1 MSTSRTFAYNP
12 GTAIPGTTQIGN
24 LAIGTPTNGFGSTGL
39 QWWNGPDEELGYIIA
54 KVTDVQPTPIFS
66 GDLTLSTTYKPADII
81 LDTYGRTASVANG
94 AYIQSI
100 LGNTLIN
107 NNDKVVFSLIY
118 TATNPATSSNAW
130 VGVGTRYMNYNGPFD
145 GFPGNDNESIGFNQ
159 GGQVWF
165 SNNIIQSSLPTWV
178 SGDAIDLAVDHGN
191 NTMWVRVS
199 GGAWAGNPAGAI
211 DPATNQG
218 GLSLNSLTSFYPV
231 LSPGSGTGG
240 NSYGTM
246 ALSSTLSSPL
256 PEGFQFLG
264 SNYTAFVGFLR
275 STDFT
280 DVSFINLV
288 NSKFSQNF
296 VAIIDCINYL
306 NSIGCWHSY
315 QL

>member
-1 MSTSRTFAYNP
+1 MATSRTFAYNP

-24 LAIGTPTNGFGSTGL
+24 LAIGTPTNGFASTGL

-81 LDTYGRTASVANG
+81 LDTYGRTASVANW

-118 TATNPATSSNAW
+118 TATNPGTSSKSW
-130 VGVGTRYMNYNGPFD
+130 IGVGTLSMNYNGPFD
-145 GFPGNDNESIGFNQ
+145 GFPGNDNKSIGFNQ

-165 SNNIIQSSLPTWV
+165 NNNIIQSSLPTWV

-199 GGAWAGNPAGAI
+199 GGLWNNDPVANPE
-211 DPATNQG
+211 TNQN
-218 GLSLNSLTSFYPV
+218 GLSLSGLTSSFYPV

-246 ALSSTLSSPL
+246 ALSSTPSSTL

-264 SNYTAFVGFLR
+264 ANYTAFVGFLR
-275 STDFT
+275 SDFT
-280 DVSFINLV
+280 DQSFIDLV
-288 NSKFSQNF
+288 NSKFNQNF
-296 VAIIDCINYL
+296 NAIMDCINYL